1 MSLEAAIERT
11 NTLLEQLIA
20 IVTTSVEA
28 RTSLGE
34 PDAAA
39 AATTKTTRTR
49 KAKEEPAV
57 NTSEAQPLGLVDGD
71 PEGTRYWVSEQYKT
85 AFAQKPGDPDPK
97 LADIKIVTAAHYL
110 ERKAEFTK
118 NAPLAGAQT
127 TESAATPATTTPD
140 ASPASSEK
148 PADAVSFQQIIDRIT
163 VLNKS
168 TEPGHG
174 REGVLL
180 ILKKY
185 LPEDPKPSVTK
196 LQPLGKNADILKDI
210 EAALGG
216 GAAADDTDFDP
227 LA

>member
-1 MSLEAAIERT
+1 MSLEATLIET
-11 NTLLEQLIA
+11 NTLLKQIIA
-20 IVTTSVEA
+20 IYTTSVEA
-28 RTSLGE
+28 VATLGE
-34 PDAAA
+34 PEA
-39 AATTKTTRTR
+39 AATTAPKTTRTR
-49 KAKEEPAV
+49 KAKEEAAA
-57 NTSEAQPLGLVDGD
+57 NTNEAHPLGLVDGD

-118 NAPLAGAQT
+118 NSPLAGAQT
-127 TESAATPATTTPD
+127 TESAATPASTTSD
-140 ASPASSEK
+140 ASTASSEK
-148 PADAVSFQQIIDRIT
+148 PADEVPFAKIIDRIT

-174 REGVLL
+174 REGVLT

-185 LPEDPKPSVTK
+185 LPDDTKPSVTK

-210 EAALGG
+210 EAALD